1 MWEPN
6 RFPNRAVEHRRRL
19 DAEEM
24 LRRWMAG
31 EQATV
36 EHSEVSF
43 EYPLGD
49 AVIRGKIDAIFRND
63 EPQAAA
69 RRLQDRPLGAD
80 QGRRPRR
87 TFSSARTSWRCCAT
101 RSSAKLGK
109 TGFLQLSYLGAMR
122 GDDGFARVL
131 FTPGEGYEQW
141 AEDTI
146 TELVGRIRAES
157 FAPNPAADC
166 RWCDFKPICPL
177 WPEGR
182 EAGAMTRP
190 SRSVPTS
197 FRTKARRPRSS
208 PRWARTAGRRPCS
221 SGARSLTTSRR
232 ARSSPAPGRARPR

>member
-24 LRRWMAG
+24 LRRWMSG

-43 EYPLGD
+43 SYPLGD
-49 AVIRGKIDAIFRND
+49 AVIRGKIDAIFRNANHHLRLVDYKTGRWAPTKEEVRTNLQLAAYFLAMLRD
-63 EPQAAA
+63 EE
-69 RRLQDRPLGAD
+69 L
-80 QGRRPRR
+80 
-87 TFSSARTSWRCCAT
+87 S
-101 RSSAKLGK
+101 KLGK
-109 TGFLQLSYLGAMR
+109 TGYLQLSYLGAMR
-122 GDDGFARVL
+122 GDAGFAVVG
-131 FTPGEGYEQW
+131 FPPPDDYGDW
-141 AEDTI
+141 AEATI

-182 EAGAMTRP
+182 EAVR
-190 SRSVPTS
+190 
-197 FRTKARRPRSS
+197 
-208 PRWARTAGRRPCS
+208 
-221 SGARSLTTSRR
+221 
-232 ARSSPAPGRARPR
+232 